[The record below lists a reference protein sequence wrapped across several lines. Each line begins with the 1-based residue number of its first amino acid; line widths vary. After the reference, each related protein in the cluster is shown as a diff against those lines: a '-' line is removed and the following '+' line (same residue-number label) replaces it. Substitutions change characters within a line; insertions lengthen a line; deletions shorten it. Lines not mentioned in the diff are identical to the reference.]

1 MWDLA
6 TRPRVAA
13 TAAHEAEAHAGHNG
27 HDESDSDVELMHE
40 KGPRGEDL
48 VFENIED
55 PKVQQ
60 LTPGAK
66 ISGYLSVVI
75 MALACIYSWI
85 LLLNTAGLISVAP
98 LLPTQ
103 GISLT
108 QISYAWC
115 QNIDAT
121 NNCFGLGSYVI
132 AFHLDNLTIVM
143 LVVVTSIT
151 LLVQFYSQGYME
163 RSAGYARFFAYLSLL
178 AFSMLMIVFA
188 ANFLVI
194 FIGWELV
201 GLSSYLLI
209 GFWFNKR
216 SKPAEDRLS
225 PASAS
230 IEAFIAN
237 RVGDVGFIIGIM
249 ILFVN
254 TGTFNLAS
262 CQQPSCTWTR
272 RCSPLP

>member
-6 TRPRVAA
+6 TRRRVTAN
-13 TAAHEAEAHAGHNG
+13 AAHEAEAHAEHNG

-55 PKVQQ
+55 PKVPE

-66 ISGYLSVVI
+66 LSGYLSVII
-75 MALACIYSWI
+75 MAVACIYAWI
-85 LLLNTAGLISVAP
+85 LMLNTAGLISVAP
-98 LLPTQ
+98 PLPTQ
-103 GISLT
+103 GSSLS

-132 AFHLDNLTIVM
+132 AFHLDNLAIVM

-151 LLVQFYSQGYME
+151 LLVQFYSQGYVE
-163 RSAGYARFFAYLSLL
+163 RSAGYARFFAYLSLF
-178 AFSMLMIVFA
+178 AFSMLTIVFA

-225 PASAS
+225 P
-230 IEAFIAN
+230 
-237 RVGDVGFIIGIM
+237 
-249 ILFVN
+249 
-254 TGTFNLAS
+254 
-262 CQQPSCTWTR
+262 C
-272 RCSPLP
+272 